1 MSEIFHNVH
10 RQCQRSTKSNR
21 PPHDNVRD
29 PRGLVG
35 LHNVHRQCQRST
47 RSDRPPHDS
56 CQRSSTMSTDSVRD
70 PRGLVGLHNAH
81 RQCQRSTRSDRP
93 PHDSCQCHNNEWGS
107 VQVCNRSLPDNERVL
122 PVHHVKGTTPD
133 LIRTKCGVRGFIP
146 LYHDD
151 PHYTTHRHPE
161 RQNCSDVS
169 FFPPKLSPKIDMV
182 CTVRSNT
189 ESPNVLIT
197 NGWPG

>member
-10 RQCQRSTKSNR
+10 RQCQRSSTKSDR

-35 LHNVHRQCQRST
+35 LHNV
-47 RSDRPPHDS
+47 
-56 CQRSSTMSTDSVRD
+56 
-70 PRGLVGLHNAH
+70 H

-133 LIRTKCGVRGFIP
+133 LIRTNCGVRGFIP
-146 LYHDD
+146 HCHDD
-151 PHYTTHRHPE
+151 PHYTTHRHPA

-169 FFPPKLSPKIDMV
+169 FFPPKIDMV